1 MEKVMNQ
8 FQQKYLSEI
17 RPQLM
22 NELGYKNINQV
33 PKLQKIVINMGVGA
47 AKDDKK
53 LLDNAVSD
61 MRKIAGQNP
70 VITRARKSVAGF
82 KIREEWPIGCKVTL
96 RGSRMYDFLLRL
108 VKIAFPRIQDFRGFS
123 AKAFDR
129 QGNYNLGLR
138 EQIMFPEIDY
148 DKIDKLRGMNI
159 TICTNAVKDH
169 DAMMLL
175 KAFGF
180 PFKKN

>member
-1 MEKVMNQ
+1 MNQ

-22 NELGYKNINQV
+22 TKLGYTNINQV
-33 PKLQKIVINMGVGA
+33 PRLQKIVINMGVGA

-96 RGSRMYDFLLRL
+96 RGERMYDFLLRL

-123 AKAFDR
+123 SKAFDK

-159 TICTNAVKDH
+159 TICTNAVKDY

-175 KAFGF
+175 RAFGF
-180 PFKKN
+180 PFKEKID